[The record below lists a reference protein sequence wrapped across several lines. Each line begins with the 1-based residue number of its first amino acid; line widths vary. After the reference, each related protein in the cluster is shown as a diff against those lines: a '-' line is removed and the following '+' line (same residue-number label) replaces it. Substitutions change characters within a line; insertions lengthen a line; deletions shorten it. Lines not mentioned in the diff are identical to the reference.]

1 MSMEKFIKPFPL
13 SDIKTPRNGAE
24 ILLDNYW
31 LTKDGMYFKSKRGG
45 TNQCTR
51 DKRVVDKVYADL
63 LSSGYECTY
72 IPIAYI
78 TRDSHDR

>member
-13 SDIKTPRNGAE
+13 TDITTPRNGAE

-45 TNQCTR
+45 THQCNR
-51 DKRVVDKVYADL
+51 DKRVVDKVYAEL
-63 LSSGYECTY
+63 LSSGYECTH
-72 IPIAYI
+72 IPVAYI
-78 TRDSHDR
+78 KRG

>member
-45 TNQCTR
+45 THQCNR
-51 DKRVVDKVYADL
+51 DKRIVDRVYADL
-63 LSSGYECTY
+63 LASGYECTY
-72 IPIAYI
+72 IPVAYI
-78 TRDSHDR
+78 ERGKS